1 MDMPN
6 RRLAAIMFTD
16 MVGYTAM
23 MEKDEPRARELIE
36 RHRNLMKPLI
46 EKHGGKV
53 LQFVGDGTFCT
64 FSSAIEATN
73 SSIEI
78 QRALKSE
85 KEISI
90 RIGIHIGDVVSEGDE
105 VYGDGVNVASR
116 LEPLA
121 APGGIC
127 ISGEVSNN
135 LKNQP
140 GIETVFLGKKKLKNV
155 EHLVEVYALAG
166 KGLVVPELSETA
178 PDESPES
185 VATPEKTAD
194 KQAFSKKMISIAAM
208 VLTVVGIWF
217 LSQQFGSSTVQEV
230 TADENSLA
238 VLFIENMI
246 DPEDSNHE
254 AEMLKELLITDLSQS
269 KTLQVISSQRLY
281 DIAKQERGKNGK
293 AIDRENASQVARIA
307 GAQWMLTGKLAQFG
321 ERKILTTQIANVRTG
336 KILNAQ
342 RADGNDFFLMVDD
355 ITNEVREH
363 LGVEAADGET
373 DLPVAER
380 TTDSKEAYQYYAQ
393 GQTYLNRQE
402 FAKAVEKFEKA
413 LKLDSDFTQ
422 ALYNLAMAYWWRD
435 TVSDE
440 NAIETLEKML
450 VNEEKLTEREKLRAE
465 ALLTIVQRNWDLG
478 ISLYK
483 ELTELNPDDKE
494 AYYGLGESYFHA
506 GGSEVKALDAF
517 EKVLSLDPTFT
528 LAFGH
533 IFDIYRNQELF
544 DRGIEKAK
552 TVLAFDPGNSGIYR
566 EIGHLYRAQGKYD
579 LALESYNTGMRMEPD
594 NHRFIYSIIGTY
606 RRMGEYDKALEKTD
620 ELAEM
625 TLPAGH
631 RLEALSSK
639 AGLYKRLGRVRES
652 IVLYNQALLIDNE
665 DDLEARDVLYV
676 NLNLARNHSSI
687 GDFDKALMHL
697 NELIERTKQSG
708 FKAASYL
715 IKGMILLESDD
726 RSELRELANIS
737 KDFLEKNKTAFPLLD
752 LTYLGLQFYQF
763 YSVEEYD
770 AALLV
775 YSNLS
780 THPEWRGV
788 LAYYKT
794 LIHIQKEEYDEAL
807 RSVAQM
813 ENPNVSELFRI
824 IKRSDILYLYGRIY
838 EAKGETSL
846 AVSKYRE
853 LLEFW
858 KDADDDLL
866 KLIDTKKRLAN
877 LEKQL

>member
-1 MDMPN
+1 MDKPN

-23 MEKDEPRARELIE
+23 MEKDEPKARELIE
-36 RHRNLMKPLI
+36 RHRDLMKPLI
-46 EKHGGKV
+46 EKHGGEV

-85 KEISI
+85 SEISI

-166 KGLVVPELSETA
+166 KGLVVPELLETE

-185 VATPEKTAD
+185 AAAPGQTAEK
-194 KQAFSKKMISIAAM
+194 QVFSKKIMSVAAVM
-208 VLTVVGIWF
+208 LSVVGIWF
-217 LSQQFGSSTVQEV
+217 LSQQFGGSTVQEV

-254 AEMLKELLITDLSQS
+254 AEMLRELLITDLSQS
-269 KTLQVISSQRLY
+269 KTLQIISSQRLY
-281 DIAKQERGKNGK
+281 DIAKQERGNNGK
-293 AIDRENASQVARIA
+293 AIDRENASQVARTA

-342 RADGNDFFLMVDD
+342 RADGDDFFLMVDD

-363 LGVEAADGET
+363 LGVDSSENET

-380 TTDSKEAYQYYAQ
+380 STDSKEAYQYYAQ

-402 FAKAVEKFEKA
+402 FSKAVDKFEKA
-413 LKLDSDFTQ
+413 VELDDDFIQ
-422 ALYNLAMAYWWRD
+422 ALYSLSVAYWWRD
-435 TVSDE
+435 TGSE
-440 NAIETLEKML
+440 EKAIETINRILG
-450 VNEEKLTEREKLRAE
+450 NHDKLTDRDKLRAK
-465 ALLTIVQRNWDLG
+465 ALLAVVGGEYNKG
-478 ISLYK
+478 IELYK
-483 ELTELNPDDKE
+483 KITEKYPDDKE

-506 GGSEVKALDAF
+506 GHQEVKALDAF

-533 IFDIYRNQELF
+533 IFDIYMRQELF
-544 DRGIEKAK
+544 ERGIEKARALIK
-552 TVLAFDPGNSGIYR
+552 ADPGNISINR
-566 EIGHLYRAQGKYD
+566 DIGDLHRAQGKYV
-579 LALESYNTGMRMEPD
+579 LALESYDKGLSLNPD
-594 NHRFIYSIIGTY
+594 NYRYIISIIGTY
-606 RRMGEYDKALEKTD
+606 RRMGDFNKAFEKVNELSDMGVPDGQKLAQYNVEADLYDRIGKVHKALEILENANLDSVDLTK
-620 ELAEM
+620 ERNNVFVIKFFIINNYAQIGKLEKAQSLAYAQIEKEKIPIFKNV
-625 TLPAGH
+625 LFAVIGEIY
-631 RLEALSSK
+631 LESKDISALSK
-639 AGLYKRLGRVRES
+639 LV
-652 IVLYNQALLIDNE
+652 I
-665 DDLEARDVLYV
+665 EA
-676 NLNLARNHSSI
+676 
-687 GDFDKALMHL
+687 K
-697 NELIERTKQSG
+697 
-708 FKAASYL
+708 SY
-715 IKGMILLESDD
+715 S
-726 RSELRELANIS
+726 
-737 KDFLEKNKTAFPLLD
+737 EKNKTSIAAFD
-752 LTYLGLQFYQF
+752 FAYLVVKFYES
-763 YSVEEYD
+763 YLEEDYD
-770 AALLV
+770 EALLI
-775 YSNLS
+775 YDKLS
-780 THPEWRGV
+780 VHSEWRV
-788 LAYYKT
+788 ELLYYKT
-794 LIHIQKEEYDEAL
+794 LIHILKDDFDDAKAL
-807 RSVAQM
+807 IGQM
-813 ENPNVSELFRI
+813 DKANIVEFIRK
-824 IKRSDILYLYGRIY
+824 IKKSDILYLYGRVY

-846 AVSKYRE
+846 AVDKYRE

-858 KDADDDLL
+858 KDADTDLL
-866 KLIDTKKRLAN
+866 KLIDTKERLAH

>member
-1 MDMPN
+1 MDKPN

-36 RHRNLMKPLI
+36 RHRELMKPLI
-46 EKHGGKV
+46 EKHGGEV

-78 QRALKSE
+78 QRALKNES
-85 KEISI
+85 EISI

-185 VATPEKTAD
+185 AVAPGKTAE
-194 KQAFSKKMISIAAM
+194 KQVFSKKMISIAA
-208 VLTVVGIWF
+208 VLLSVVGIWF
-217 LSQQFGSSTVQEV
+217 LSQQFGGSTIQEV

-342 RADGNDFFLMVDD
+342 RADGTDFFLMIDALTTE
-355 ITNEVREH
+355 IREH
-363 LGVEAADGET
+363 LGVDSSENET

-380 TTDSKEAYQYYAQ
+380 TTDSQEAYQYYAQ

-402 FAKAVEKFEKA
+402 FSKAVDKFEKA
-413 LKLDSDFTQ
+413 VELDDDFIQ
-422 ALYNLAMAYWWRD
+422 ALYSLSVAYWWRD
-435 TVSDE
+435 TGSE
-440 NAIETLEKML
+440 EKAIETINRILD
-450 VNEEKLTEREKLRAE
+450 NHDKLTVRDKLRAE
-465 ALLTIVQRNWDLG
+465 ALLAVVGGEYDKG
-478 ISLYK
+478 IELYK
-483 ELTELNPDDKE
+483 KITEKYADDKE

-506 GGSEVKALDAF
+506 GHQEVKSLDAF

-533 IFDIYRNQELF
+533 IFDIYMRQELF
-544 DRGIEKAK
+544 ERGIEKARALIK
-552 TVLAFDPGNSGIYR
+552 ADPGNISINR
-566 EIGHLYRAQGKYD
+566 DIGDLYRAQGKYV
-579 LALESYNTGMRMEPD
+579 LALESYDKGLSLDPD
-594 NHRFIYSIIGTY
+594 NHQYIISIIGTY
-606 RRMGEYDKALEKTD
+606 RRMGDFNKAFEKVNELSDMGIPDGQKLAQYNVEAGLYDRIGKVHKALEILENANLDSVDLTK
-620 ELAEM
+620 ERNNVFVIKFFIINNYAQIGKLEKAQSLADAQIEKEKIPIFKNV
-625 TLPAGH
+625 LFAVIGEIY
-631 RLEALSSK
+631 LESKDISALSK
-639 AGLYKRLGRVRES
+639 LV
-652 IVLYNQALLIDNE
+652 I
-665 DDLEARDVLYV
+665 EA
-676 NLNLARNHSSI
+676 
-687 GDFDKALMHL
+687 K
-697 NELIERTKQSG
+697 
-708 FKAASYL
+708 SY
-715 IKGMILLESDD
+715 S
-726 RSELRELANIS
+726 
-737 KDFLEKNKTAFPLLD
+737 EKNKTSIAAFD
-752 LTYLGLQFYQF
+752 LAYLVVKFYES
-763 YSVEEYD
+763 YLEEDYD
-770 AALLV
+770 EALLI
-775 YSNLS
+775 YDKLS
-780 THPEWRGV
+780 VHPEWRV
-788 LAYYKT
+788 ELLYFKT
-794 LIHIQKEEYDEAL
+794 LIHILKDDLADAKA
-807 RSVAQM
+807 SIGQM
-813 ENPNVSELFRI
+813 DKPNIVEFIRK
-824 IKRSDILYLYGRIY
+824 IKKSDILYLYGRVY
-838 EAKGETSL
+838 EAGGETSL
-846 AVSKYRE
+846 AIAKYNE
-853 LLEFW
+853 LLNFW